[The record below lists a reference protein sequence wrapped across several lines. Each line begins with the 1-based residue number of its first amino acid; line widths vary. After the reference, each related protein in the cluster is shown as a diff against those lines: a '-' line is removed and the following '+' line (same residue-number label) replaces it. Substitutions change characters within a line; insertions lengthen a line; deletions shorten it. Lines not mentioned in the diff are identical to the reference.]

1 MNCYHCGVRL
11 TEENFCTNCGAD
23 VGTYKTIMMTAN
35 RFYNQ
40 ALEKAKVRDLSGALI
55 CLRQCLKFNKAH
67 VEARNLL
74 GLVYFELG
82 EVVAALSEW
91 VISTNLRN
99 RKNIAEDYIAMVQNN
114 PSRLDTWNQAI
125 KKYNQALLYCQQDSK
140 DLAIIQLKSVV
151 SMNPKYVR
159 AHLLLGLLYLDAE
172 DYTKAMKQLE
182 KVLQIDHG
190 NTQALLYMKEAEK
203 ILHPTDE
210 DGVAKVKRKKKE
222 DIVKYTVGNETI
234 IQPAEFHEPH
244 SVTGSAVI
252 YMVMGLVIGVAIS
265 FFLILPARIQNAK
278 ADMTEQLKVVSEQ
291 LNVKSADMESL
302 NQEMD
307 SLKSLNE
314 QLQSEV
320 DKYVGTDGT
329 LQTMDDLLN
338 AVNTYI
344 NNPDDVTAVA
354 EALEK
359 LASEVDINGTS
370 DAFQNVYNA
379 MLAKVGPLVAEQY
392 LEDGL
397 QAYKDGNYS
406 DAITNLEKA
415 KIYDVEN
422 DNILYNLANAYRKNG
437 DDANAALYF
446 KEVVEKYPGTDRA
459 RKSQRALEELG
470 VDTTEG

>member
-1 MNCYHCGVRL
+1 
-11 TEENFCTNCGAD
+11 
-23 VGTYKTIMMTAN
+23 
-35 RFYNQ
+35 
-40 ALEKAKVRDLSGALI
+40 
-55 CLRQCLKFNKAH
+55 
-67 VEARNLL
+67 
-74 GLVYFELG
+74 
-82 EVVAALSEW
+82 
-91 VISTNLRN
+91 
-99 RKNIAEDYIAMVQNN
+99 
-114 PSRLDTWNQAI
+114 
-125 KKYNQALLYCQQDSK
+125 
-140 DLAIIQLKSVV
+140 
-151 SMNPKYVR
+151 
-159 AHLLLGLLYLDAE
+159 
-172 DYTKAMKQLE
+172 
-182 KVLQIDHG
+182 
-190 NTQALLYMKEAEK
+190 
-203 ILHPTDE
+203 
-210 DGVAKVKRKKKE
+210 
-222 DIVKYTVGNETI
+222 
-234 IQPAEFHEPH
+234 
-244 SVTGSAVI
+244 
-252 YMVMGLVIGVAIS
+252 
-265 FFLILPARIQNAK
+265 
-278 ADMTEQLKVVSEQ
+278 
-291 LNVKSADMESL
+291 
-302 NQEMD
+302 
-307 SLKSLNE
+307 LNE